1 MSEEILDENDQEFYN
16 FVVPTEYHPG
26 IDLISKV
33 ILTDVRVLN
42 VITTTIAKA
51 SKPSYAIE
59 PLEIPHKQFGAVLYI
74 PHSLQNSLPLIVI
87 NTITTFEETKFNQ
100 IIQQSTNIFER
111 YNTLPICVIIVAQQ
125 LDEKIIEQSSQHQEL
140 PFLREIPCAFWA
152 KQCIL
157 VSSKDS
163 RLNKGKLKHHPLLDI
178 IIAIT
183 SNEKVMLCNDE
194 L

>member
-1 MSEEILDENDQEFYN
+1 MSDENDQEFYS

-33 ILTDVRVLN
+33 ILTDVQVFK
-42 VITTTIAKA
+42 VITATIAKA
-51 SKPSYAIE
+51 SKRSYVIE
-59 PLEIPHKQFGAVLYI
+59 PLEITHKQFGAVLYI
-74 PHSLQNSLPLIVI
+74 PHSLPLIVI

-140 PFLREIPCAFWA
+140 SFLREIPCAFWA

-157 VSSKDS
+157 VSSKNS